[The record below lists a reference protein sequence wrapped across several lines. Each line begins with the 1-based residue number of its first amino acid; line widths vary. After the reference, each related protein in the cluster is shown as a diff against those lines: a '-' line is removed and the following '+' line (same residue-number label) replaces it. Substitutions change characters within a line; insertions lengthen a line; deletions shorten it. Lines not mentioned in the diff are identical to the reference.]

1 MERDT
6 PLRIVA
12 ELYRL
17 FAEGELAQT
26 FDLMHVDVTLI
37 EPGDPQCLPWAGT
50 FRGHAGL
57 HSFYDAL
64 GSSLSSIEID
74 ADSLKLLPMDAG
86 QVLALGTERGVS
98 SATGKSY
105 ETHSAWLW
113 TVEDGLIR
121 HLRAFHDTAA
131 MAGAFTA

>member
-1 MERDT
+1 MERDA
-6 PLRIVA
+6 PLRVVE

-26 FDLMHVDVTLI
+26 FDLMHPEVTLL
-37 EPGDPQCLPWAGT
+37 EPGDPECVPWAGV
-50 FRGHAGL
+50 FEGHPGL
-57 HSFYDAL
+57 RAFYDAL
-64 GSSLSSIEID
+64 GSSLNSIEID
-74 ADSLKLLPMDAG
+74 ADSLKLFPMDAG

-131 MAGAFTA
+131 MAAAFTA